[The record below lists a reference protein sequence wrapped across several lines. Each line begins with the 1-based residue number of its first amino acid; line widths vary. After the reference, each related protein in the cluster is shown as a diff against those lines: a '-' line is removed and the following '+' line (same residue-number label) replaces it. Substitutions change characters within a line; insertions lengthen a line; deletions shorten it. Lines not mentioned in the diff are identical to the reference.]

1 MPIFD
6 IRYVA
11 SESTQALA
19 PSAQELADALGK
31 ALGSPLGR
39 TWVRLH
45 AHPAALYAEN
55 EVRIEEAEYPVFVTV
70 LLAHL
75 PNIEARPKQVQ
86 AITAAVAKC
95 FVRPEELIHVE
106 YAPAGAG
113 RLAFGGKLVE

>member
-11 SESTQALA
+11 SESTQAQA
-19 PSAQELADALGK
+19 PPAQELADALGK
-31 ALGSPLGR
+31 VLGSPPGR

-55 EVRIEEAEYPVFVTV
+55 EVRVEEAEHPVFVTV
-70 LLAHL
+70 LLASL
-75 PNIEARPKQVQ
+75 PSAEAMPEQVR

-95 FVRPEELIHVE
+95 FVRPKERIHVE

-113 RLAFGGKLVE
+113 RLAFGGTLVE